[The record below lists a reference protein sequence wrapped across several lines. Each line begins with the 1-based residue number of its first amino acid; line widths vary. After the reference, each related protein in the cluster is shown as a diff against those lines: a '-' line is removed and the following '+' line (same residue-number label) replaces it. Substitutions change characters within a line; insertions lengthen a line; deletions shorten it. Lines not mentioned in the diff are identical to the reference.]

1 LDFAEYVL
9 RNKEKVVQGD
19 GLEGF
24 EELRGQTNMPQA
36 TEYSYLARICR
47 FFAIISISR
56 AMYKVYRPTAILV
69 AFRALFE
76 KVPLA
81 IKVIKLIKL

>member
-1 LDFAEYVL
+1 M
-9 RNKEKVVQGD
+9 VQGD

-24 EELRGQTNMPQA
+24 EVSGCQTYMMQA
-36 TEYSYLARICR
+36 TEYPYLSRICR
-47 FFAIISISR
+47 FFAIIPISR
-56 AMYKVYRPTAILV
+56 AMYKVYRSTAVLG

-81 IKVIKLIKL
+81 IKVLKLLKL